1 MIPNVTRGGRMAGLL
16 SYLAGPGRANEHT
29 HPMIVAGDERVTF
42 AVPVG
47 HELSASDAFE
57 VAYLMEQP
65 HRFHDRKVM
74 VPVKEW
80 DEERQEKVKV
90 GEKDGHVW
98 HCSLSLRA
106 DDRQVSAEEWG
117 KIASRFVEEMGFIDP
132 DGAKS
137 SRWVAVHHGTSKNGN
152 DHIHIAVQMVTEDG
166 SAQNVNKDFART
178 QRVARQLEKEFGLA
192 VVEGRDADQTLGAYK
207 PAEMDRAR
215 RAGNSLPV
223 PVQLRQRMRA
233 ALATADSPLAYLRA
247 LEDAGVTVA
256 PSFQKG
262 SRNAVRGY
270 KVALAGQEYTTRE
283 GRHVFAS
290 PSKLDAS
297 LSWPNVCA
305 RFGGKGQQE
314 AERYLAALHGTK
326 RTNAVQHSTHA
337 RMRRPVDSVHVER
350 LMSGKKGTGPDT
362 LASIYGRLAVEF
374 EARKDG
380 PLGRMSEHM
389 ARAQHSAGGGAW
401 RVRQTARFAKGGERG
416 WMALLRQANRLS
428 RAMTQEHMSR
438 SRPQLAQDV
447 LALVSASEHW
457 HKSLFKEST
466 TSPRVPVEGTRT
478 MQRETDYGR

>member
-1 MIPNVTRGGRMAGLL
+1 MA
-16 SYLAGPGRANEHT
+16 YLAGPGRANEHT
-29 HPMIVAGDERVTF
+29 HPMIVAGDDRVIF
-42 AVPVG
+42 EVPVG
-47 HELSASDAFE
+47 KEMTAADAFE
-57 VAYLMEQP
+57 AAYQMEQP
-65 HRFHDRKVM
+65 ARLHDRKIM
-74 VPVKEW
+74 VPVREW
-80 DEERQEKVKV
+80 DEQAQEYVKV

-98 HCSLSLRA
+98 HCSLSLRS
-106 DDRQVSAEEWG
+106 DDRAVNSEEWG
-117 KIASRFVEEMGFIDP
+117 RIAHRFVEEMGFIDP

-166 SAQNVNKDFART
+166 SRQVEHNDRHRSQK
-178 QRVARQLEKEFGLA
+178 VARMLEKEFGLA
-192 VVEGRDADQTLGAYK
+192 VLEGPAAGKGLGAYQ
-207 PAEMDRAR
+207 PAEKARAE
-215 RAGNSLPV
+215 RAGDRLAV

-247 LEDAGVTVA
+247 LEEAGVTVA

-262 SRNAVRGY
+262 SRHAVRGY
-270 KVALAGQEYTTRE
+270 KVALKGADYTTRE

-290 PSKLDAS
+290 PSKLDSS

-314 AERYLAALHGTK
+314 AERYLAALHGTQ
-326 RTNAVQHSTHA
+326 RSSAAQHSMHP